1 MPADRPTALIAYD
14 GLPIAAGGGHGL
26 GRKDR
31 SVVWNEIRQF
41 LQTCTTCRAPQR
53 VRLLLSEGT
62 HLDADF
68 FARASRAATDSFG
81 RPQRRLAIVGAD
93 GEVYEHAWEVDPEEI
108 DRALALMQG
117 VEPIPEHLGSGVLVL
132 AVEASF
138 CLRDPDSGEP
148 FPGQDPA
155 LYGHQEAAWNLPLG
169 LSRIYLRLSGRS
181 TCALFLSLPF
191 PAVSPEL
198 RGHVAEL
205 EALLPFRLSPKH
217 WSRWQLNAQGTRYY
231 KRRVIPPTEW

>member
-1 MPADRPTALIAYD
+1 M
-14 GLPIAAGGGHGL
+14 
-26 GRKDR
+26 
-31 SVVWNEIRQF
+31 VWNEIREF
-41 LQTCTTCRAPQR
+41 LETCTTCREPQR

-68 FARASRAATDSFG
+68 FARAQRAATDCFG
-81 RPQRRLAIVGAD
+81 RPKRRLAIVGAD
-93 GEVYEHAWEVDPEEI
+93 GEVFERAWEVDPEEI
-108 DRALALMQG
+108 DGALALMHG
-117 VEPIPEHLGSGVLVL
+117 VEPIPEHLRSGALVL

-138 CLRDPDSGEP
+138 RLRDPDSGEP

-155 LYGHQEAAWNLPLG
+155 LYGHQEVDWNLPLG

-191 PAVSPEL
+191 PSVSREL
-198 RGHVAEL
+198 REYVAEL
-205 EALLPFRLSPKH
+205 EARLPFRLSPKH

-231 KRRVIPPTEW
+231 KRRVTPPTEW

>member
-1 MPADRPTALIAYD
+1 MPADRPNALIAYD
-14 GLPIAAGGGHGL
+14 GLPVAAGGGHGL

-31 SVVWNEIRQF
+31 SVIWEQIREF
-41 LQTCTTCRAPQR
+41 LQTCTTCREPQR

-62 HLDADF
+62 KLDAGF
-68 FARASRAATDSFG
+68 FDRANRAATDRFG
-81 RPQRRLAIVGAD
+81 RPQRRLAIVGAG
-93 GEVYEHAWEVDPEEI
+93 GEVYERAWEVDPHEI
-108 DRALALMQG
+108 DGALALMQR
-117 VEPIPEHLGSGVLVL
+117 VEPIPEHLRSGVLVL

-138 CLRDPDSGEP
+138 RLREPHAGEP

-191 PAVSPEL
+191 PAVSPAL
-198 RGHVAEL
+198 REYVTEL
-205 EALLPFRLSPKH
+205 EARLPFRLSPKH
-217 WSRWQLNAQGTRYY
+217 WSRWQLNAKSTRYY
-231 KRRVIPPTEW
+231 KRRVAPHPEW